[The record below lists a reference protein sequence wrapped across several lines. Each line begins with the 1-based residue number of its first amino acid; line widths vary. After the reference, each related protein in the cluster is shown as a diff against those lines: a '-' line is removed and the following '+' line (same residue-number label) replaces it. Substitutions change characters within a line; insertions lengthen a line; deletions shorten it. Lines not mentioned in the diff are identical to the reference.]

1 MIMNKGKIYHKSTFK
16 CWDTR

>member
-1 MIMNKGKIYHKSTFK
+1 MNKGKIYHKSTFK